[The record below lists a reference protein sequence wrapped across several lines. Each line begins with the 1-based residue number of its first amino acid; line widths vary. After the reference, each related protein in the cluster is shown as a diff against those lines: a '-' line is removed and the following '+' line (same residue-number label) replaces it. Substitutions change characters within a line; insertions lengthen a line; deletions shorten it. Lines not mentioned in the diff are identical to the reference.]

1 MEKNNLPN
9 FRDIDTKNILPELNH
24 LIELA
29 RSSLEEAIKKKT
41 FTYDS
46 LAALREEVEDNI
58 DNFWSPISHLQAV
71 CNEEALRKVYAEGL
85 LDITKLHT
93 EMDQDLDL
101 FRAYEEIRDSKAFSD
116 LSIPKKKAVTNAIKD
131 FHLTGVNLSTS
142 EKAKLLDLKSSLSTL
157 STTFSNNVLDSTQEW
172 QKTVT
177 NVEELS
183 GVPKNALSLMSQAA
197 LQKGSE
203 GYLVTLDIPTYLA
216 IVTHCDNRDLRKEI
230 YLAYGT
236 RSSKVGPGGERFDN
250 TKIIYKVL
258 EKRRDLAEVLGFKNY
273 AEFSVSKKMAGSP
286 EEVLS
291 FLRELGRKA
300 KPQAEEEMKLVERH
314 AKNNHSLDEIEPWD
328 VAYYSEK
335 LKQDLFEISEELL
348 RPFFPVP
355 RVLEGMF
362 EVARR
367 LFEIDIRENNTLAT
381 WHDDVVTFDIKRG
394 GKVVAS
400 FYLDLYAREN
410 KRGGAWM
417 AECRAKRIRS
427 KGDLQKPVAFL
438 TCNFSGPIGTNSAL
452 LSHQEVITLFHE
464 FGHGLHHMLT
474 KVEVASVSGI
484 NGVCWDAVEL
494 PSQFME
500 NYCWESEALAFI
512 SGHNETQEPLPQ
524 DVLKKLTAAKNFNS
538 ALALVRQIEFALFDM
553 RIHMEF
559 DPEKEGQVANILSE
573 VRDEVSVIKPPDG
586 YWFENSFSHIF
597 AGGYAAGYYS
607 YKWSEVLSADAFSK
621 FLESGIFNRQT
632 GEKFL
637 YSILEKGGSE
647 DAGDL
652 FVEFMG
658 REPSIDALLK
668 QSGISA

>member
-9 FRDIDTKNILPELNH
+9 FRDIDTENILSELNH
-24 LIELA
+24 LIESA
-29 RSSLEEAIKKKT
+29 RSAIEEAIKKKT

-46 LAALREEVEDNI
+46 LVVLREEVEDNI

-85 LDITKLHT
+85 LEITKFHP
-93 EMDQDLDL
+93 EMDQDPDL
-101 FRAYEEIRDSKAFSD
+101 FLAYEEIRDSKAFSD
-116 LSIPKKKAVTNAIKD
+116 LSIPKQKAVTNAIKD
-131 FHLTGVNLSTS
+131 FHLTGVNLSAS
-142 EKAKLLDLKSSLSTL
+142 EKAKLLELKSSLSTL

-172 QKTVT
+172 QKIIT
-177 NVEELS
+177 NVEDLS

-197 LQKGSE
+197 LQKDAE

-216 IVTHCDNRDLRKEI
+216 IITHCDNRELRKEL

-236 RSSKVGPGGERFDN
+236 RSSKIGPGGERFDN
-250 TKIIYKVL
+250 TEIIYEVL
-258 EKRRDLAEVLGFKNY
+258 EKRLDLAEVLGFKNY

-300 KPQAEEEMKLVERH
+300 KPQAEEEMKLVESY

-335 LKQDLFEISEELL
+335 LKQDLFEISDELL

-355 RVLEGMF
+355 KVLAGMF
-362 EVARR
+362 EVARQ
-367 LFEIDIRENNTLAT
+367 LFEIDIKENNTLAT
-381 WHDDVVTFDIKRG
+381 WHDDVVTFDIKQG

-417 AECRAKRIRS
+417 AECRAKRIRL

-512 SGHNETQEPLPQ
+512 SGHNETQEPLPE
-524 DVLKKLTAAKNFNS
+524 DVLQKLTAAKNFNS

-559 DPEKEGQVANILSE
+559 DPDKEGQVANILSE
-573 VRDEVSVIKPPDG
+573 VRDEVSVIKPPDV
-586 YWFENSFSHIF
+586 YSFENSFSHIF

-652 FVEFMG
+652 FLEFMG